1 MSLLPRSRARRNARL
16 AGLSSRLSLRWLWT
30 RLRARVA
37 HVDRRQEILDAYHLH
52 SAEQVLDVMGNMK
65 GAVMKLGQMMSFV
78 TADVPE
84 QYRDLLKQL
93 QSSAPPM
100 DFALARGVIER
111 ELGAPLRKLFRDV
124 EPEPLAAASIGQVHR
139 ARLHSGED
147 VVVKVQYPGVD
158 DAIRAD
164 LSNLGW
170 LYAMVSMLH
179 PGLDPKPLAEEL
191 QVRLG
196 EELDYA
202 REARSQQLFAELYDG
217 HPYIRIPR
225 VFPERS
231 SARVLTQEYVAGRT
245 FDWLKAQPD
254 ALRHRAAEVLYRF
267 VFGSIGH
274 FHVFNGDPHPGNYV
288 FHDDGRVTF
297 LDFGCVKY
305 FPPPMMGRWKQLLRA
320 HLDGDRPAF
329 RRMLET
335 FGFIGAG
342 AAASTDALYEYFRYF
357 YEPFQADRVYT
368 FAPEYNALSFG
379 MMFDRTHPEF
389 GPLLREFNMPADFAL
404 VNRIQWGLYSILAEL
419 RATGNWHR
427 IHREH
432 LYGDPPATPLGEV
445 GTAFRRGWKERRGLA
460 PDAAVWLEPDG
471 VRMER
476 RGTSALIATPTPT

>member
-16 AGLSSRLSLRWLWT
+16 ARLGSGLSLRWLW
-30 RLRARVA
+30 ARVRTA
-37 HVDRRQEILDAYHLH
+37 VARGERRQEILDAYHLH
-52 SAEQVLDVMGNMK
+52 SAEQVLELMGNMK

-78 TADVPE
+78 TTDVPE

-111 ELGAPLRKLFRDV
+111 ELGAPLRTLFRDI

-139 ARLHSGED
+139 ARLLSGED

-231 SARVLTQEYVAGRT
+231 SARVLTQAYVDGRT
-245 FDWLKAQPD
+245 FDWLGTRPD
-254 ALRHRAAEVLYRF
+254 ALRQRAAEVLYRF

-274 FHVFNGDPHPGNYV
+274 FHVFNGDPHPGNYL
-288 FHDDGRVTF
+288 FHDDGTVTF

-305 FPPPMMGRWKQLLRA
+305 FPPAMMARWKRLLRA
-320 HLDGDRPAF
+320 HLDGDRAEF
-329 RRMLET
+329 RRILET
-335 FGFIGAG
+335 FGFIAPGAV
-342 AAASTDALYEYFRYF
+342 ASTDALYEYFRYF

-368 FAPEYNALSFG
+368 FAPEYNAQSFG

-432 LYGDPPATPLGEV
+432 LYGDPPATPLGVTGAE
-445 GTAFRRGWKERRGLA
+445 FRRAWKARRGLP
-460 PDAAVWLEPDG
+460 PDAIVWLEPDG
-471 VRMER
+471 LHVER